1 MTSTSENYS
10 SQNTALAGKSLP
22 CTSRAEALRRV
33 RAIITHP
40 HFSPYKV
47 LVARQQRTVVI
58 LNPKV
63 GTTSFRHLITRAYQ
77 EVLGHRDPS
86 DGHYKPIKKAR
97 QFPFA
102 SLRDY
107 YHAFSHPE
115 EYDFYCFVRNPYS
128 RLKSAW
134 VDKFAFGHQTGYPRS
149 IRGKL
154 IRQLRHF
161 ARSHDLAGGDKNSQ
175 VPFTTFVD
183 YVAAQ
188 ETGKRNHHWDAQ
200 HSVLMMDR
208 IHYSQIFKMETQFA
222 PGMTTIFARL
232 GITEGWI
239 SEAME
244 KPQNESR
251 KITESIFTP
260 ELAEQTRR
268 IYARDFALFD
278 YDVDSWKGK

>member
-10 SQNTALAGKSLP
+10 TKDTALSGKNPP
-22 CTSRAEALRRV
+22 CTSQTEALRRV
-33 RAIITHP
+33 RAIITHH

-63 GTTSFRHLITRAYQ
+63 GTTSFRYLITRAYQ

-86 DGHYKPIKKAR
+86 DNHYKPIKKAR

-102 SLRDY
+102 PLRDY
-107 YHAFSHPE
+107 YHAFSHSE
-115 EYDFYCFVRNPYS
+115 EYDFYCFVRNPYA

-134 VDKFAFGHQTGYPRS
+134 VDKFAFGHETGYPRS

-154 IRQLRHF
+154 IRGLRHF
-161 ARSHDLAGGDKNSQ
+161 ARSHNLPGGERNSPM
-175 VPFTTFVD
+175 PFSTFVNYID
-183 YVAAQ
+183 AQ

-200 HSVLMMDR
+200 HAVLMMDR
-208 IHYSQIFKMETQFA
+208 LYYAQIFKMETQFTQ
-222 PGMTTIFARL
+222 GMTTIFTRL
-232 GITEGWI
+232 GIAEDWI
-239 SEAME
+239 NEAME

-251 KITESIFTP
+251 KISDSIFTP
-260 ELAEQTRR
+260 ELAEQARR
-268 IYARDFALFD
+268 IYARDFELFD